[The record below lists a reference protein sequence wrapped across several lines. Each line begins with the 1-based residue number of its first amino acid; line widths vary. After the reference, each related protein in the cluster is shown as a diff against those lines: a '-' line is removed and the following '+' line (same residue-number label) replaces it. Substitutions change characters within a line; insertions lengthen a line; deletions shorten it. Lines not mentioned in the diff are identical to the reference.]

1 MNQIHTVKLSIIL
14 FEEKRK
20 KEKWNVEKRIRKK
33 MDF

>member
-14 FEEKRK
+14 LK
-20 KEKWNVEKRIRKK
+20 KEGKVECGKGIRKK